1 MQRPGGY
8 GMRTGHLIRFKGGH
22 TLLELVMVI
31 VVLGVIGVTFG
42 FFIVPAVNAN
52 QAVERR
58 AALVDSGEIA
68 LRRMA
73 RDIRIALPNSVRVSY
88 TAGTGF
94 AIEMIPTLDGGR
106 YCLTGDAN
114 CAGAAQVLSLG
125 SSDTDFDILGCFR
138 NASFTGATFP
148 STAFRLVIGDSNGSV
163 YSASGANAV
172 VTPTTTTVT
181 LSTVDGGGS

>member
-58 AALVDSGEIA
+58 AALIDSADVA

-73 RDIRIALPNSVRVSY
+73 RDIRIALPHSVRVSY
-88 TAGTGF
+88 VAGTGF
-94 AIEMIPTLDGGR
+94 AIETIPPTDSGR
-106 YCLTGDAN
+106 LRPRRG
-114 CAGAAQVLSLG
+114 
-125 SSDTDFDILGCFR
+125 R
-138 NASFTGATFP
+138 H
-148 STAFRLVIGDSNGSV
+148 
-163 YSASGANAV
+163 SACTSPVA
-172 VTPTTTTVT
+172 
-181 LSTVDGGGS
+181 